1 MTTHTIHIAD
11 SRELL
16 RQLPDESIQLV
27 VTSPPYWNKKN
38 YGDVIEQ
45 IGYTQSY
52 ERYVADLNTVWEQ
65 CARLLLPQ
73 GRLCVNVGDVF
84 TSTKEY
90 GRYKVLPVHA
100 EVIRFCE
107 RLRLDYMNTIIWRKF
122 ANATASGG
130 AKNIMGSF
138 LQPPNGIIQN
148 DIEYILVFKKPGPK
162 RKVSDEV
169 RDASR
174 LDYEGEWLPFFSQIW
189 EIHGERQNTHI
200 AMFPEELPR
209 RLIKMF
215 SFVGDMILDPFL
227 GSGTTTLAARNTSR
241 NSIGVEINPDY
252 LSIIGCKLQIS
263 GLLTRVVERRGAHLV
278 IEDDAARYDIVSH
291 LDDLAADGLAGLLGV
306 TGEIAVAQPAARVVE

>member
-1 MTTHTIHIAD
+1 MTSHAIHIGDARD
-11 SRELL
+11 LL
-16 RQLPDESIQLV
+16 RDFPAESVQLV

-38 YGDVIEQ
+38 YGDVMAQ
-45 IGYTQSY
+45 IGYAQSY
-52 ERYVADLNTVWEQ
+52 EQYVADLNRVWEQ

-107 RLRLDYMNTIIWRKF
+107 GAGLDYMNTILWRKF

-162 RKVSDEV
+162 RKVSEAV
-169 RDASR
+169 QEASG
-174 LDYEGEWLPFFSQIW
+174 LHYEEEWLPFFSQVW
-189 EIHGERQNTHI
+189 ELHGERQNTHI

-209 RLIKMF
+209 RLVKMF
-215 SFVGDMILDPFL
+215 SFVGDTVLDPFL

-241 NSIGVEINPDY
+241 NSVGVEINPDY
-252 LSIIGCKLQIS
+252 LGLIGHKLQIG
-263 GLLTRVVERRGAHLV
+263 GLRLTSRVVPEGENSIV
-278 IEDDAARYDIVSH
+278 VEDHEARFEIHSH
-291 LDDLAADGLAGLLGV
+291 IAEVRAVDLQRLLAA
-306 TGEIAVAQPAARVVE
+306 PPRAAPSRARR